1 MKTRLESSVIMHLS
15 SVISVNLPL
24 LFLTSLTEKSDSPSL
39 PCVCL
44 TDEKHVT
51 KRKKYAIVNFGYFLK
66 NRVETCV
73 RLKLTK
79 ISQFV

>member
-1 MKTRLESSVIMHLS
+1 MKTRLESLVTMHLS

-24 LFLTSLTEKSDSPSL
+24 LFLTSNTEKADSPSL
-39 PCVCL
+39 SCVCL
-44 TDEKHVT
+44 TNEKHVT

-66 NRVETCV
+66 NRVEICV